1 MPFRLAVQLLLIL
14 TVACTTPRLPR
25 QVSSLV
31 HQQVRLMESHE
42 AVDEWV
48 AALRIARGVQTF
60 DPVLADYCTRLE
72 AFPEEVQRLFGHDRL
87 GVNVSL
93 RRDVQAGLG
102 ERVAWWLPDR
112 LLDLLDVFS
121 FDLRFGYGLA
131 ADVHLTRA
139 AALAAGGSASLGVG
153 WHEQRSLGVRVANQG
168 GWRFGS
174 AGGGFDWGFDVGTGE
189 RRVGGGRRE
198 AGAEPDDLLYQEWR
212 DYWSLGASVHALLLG
227 AEFDFHP
234 VELADF
240 LGGLVGFDLGHDDR
254 ATTRAEPLAGTGSL
268 DLQILRECLIDV
280 RTMEQWALYRER
292 LSAGAETDALK
303 DTATGDGG
311 HAG

>member
-1 MPFRLAVQLLLIL
+1 MTDSGSTYLYVARCRPASGSAWPGGCRIVCSICSTSSRLI
-14 TVACTTPRLPR
+14 CG
-25 QVSSLV
+25 LV
-31 HQQVRLMESHE
+31 TAS
-42 AVDEWV
+42 
-48 AALRIARGVQTF
+48 
-60 DPVLADYCTRLE
+60 
-72 AFPEEVQRLFGHDRL
+72 
-87 GVNVSL
+87 
-93 RRDVQAGLG
+93 
-102 ERVAWWLPDR
+102 
-112 LLDLLDVFS
+112 
-121 FDLRFGYGLA
+121 
-131 ADVHLTRA
+131 A

-174 AGGGFDWGFDVGTGE
+174 AGSGFDWGFDVGTGE

-227 AEFDFHP
+227 VEFDFHP

-240 LGGLVGFDLGHDDR
+240 LGGLVGFDLGHDDQV
-254 ATTRAEPLAGTGSL
+254 TTRAEPLAGTGIM

-292 LSAGAETDALK
+292 LEAGAETDALNDAAAAATADSG
-303 DTATGDGG
+303 DTG
-311 HAG
+311 